1 MPTIF
6 RFKGWRVMIYTMDH
20 LPPHVHVIGT
30 NGQVVFVLLKD
41 NIELREMIGVKSKEL
56 AEIEKELLKQ
66 LPQLQSAWEQI
77 HGN

>member
-1 MPTIF
+1 
-6 RFKGWRVMIYTMDH
+6 MIYTMDH
-20 LPPHVHVIGT
+20 LPPHVHVIGA

-41 NIELREMIGVKSKEL
+41 NIELREMIGVKPKEL
-56 AEIEKELLKQ
+56 AEIEKELLNQ

>member
-20 LPPHVHVIGT
+20 LPPHVHVIGA

-41 NIELREMIGVKSKEL
+41 NIELREMIGVKPKEL
-56 AEIEKELLKQ
+56 AEIEKELLNQ

>member
-1 MPTIF
+1 
-6 RFKGWRVMIYTMDH
+6 MIYTMDH
-20 LPPHVHVIGT
+20 LPPHVHVIGA

-41 NIELREMIGVKSKEL
+41 TIELREMIGVKPKEL
-56 AEIEKELLKQ
+56 AEIEKELLNQ

>member
-1 MPTIF
+1 
-6 RFKGWRVMIYTMDH
+6 MIYTMDH

-30 NGQVVFVLLKD
+30 NGQVVFVLMQD
-41 NIELREMIGVKSKEL
+41 GVELREMIGVKPKEL

-66 LPQLQSAWEQI
+66 LSQLKAAWGQI

>member
-1 MPTIF
+1 
-6 RFKGWRVMIYTMDH
+6 MIYTMDH

-30 NGQVVFVLLKD
+30 NGQVVFVLMQD
-41 NIELREMIGVKSKEL
+41 GVELREMIGVKPKEL

-66 LPQLQSAWEQI
+66 LSQLQAAWGQI

>member
-1 MPTIF
+1 
-6 RFKGWRVMIYTMDH
+6 MIYTMDH